1 MRQTV
6 LTERQKRILL
16 TIVRKYMNDGE
27 PVSSGF
33 VCSQLGSDLSPATIR
48 NEMAELSHLGYLQQ
62 PHVSAGRIPT
72 VLAYHQYV
80 SAFLVEATRG
90 RMFAGPMDLP
100 LRYESLPRLFESV
113 ASAVSDRTKKVS
125 FVLSPPNNSVTLR
138 HLSLVPFSDS
148 VLMMVLIT
156 DRENVEGYKLVA
168 PSGANEQELAS
179 VNAIFARELRGKSL
193 EEGIRILRF
202 GNILPQEMARRYGG
216 VLDAVAELMES
227 ELRKG
232 ESQIV
237 VRGIEQMLGEL
248 PEDQIGAFSALST
261 FLSREEV
268 VKPYLASLSHQGEIS
283 LLIGEENKQ
292 EELRSFSLV
301 SVCYSLQSNQRGILG
316 VVGPIRMNYVRAITV
331 LESFAGYLGRVS
343 SIA

>member
-33 VCSQLGSDLSPATIR
+33 VCSQMGTDLSSATIR
-48 NEMAELSHLGYLQQ
+48 NEMAELGRLGYLQQ
-62 PHVSAGRIPT
+62 PHVSAGRVPT

-100 LRYESLPRLFESV
+100 LHYESLPRLFETV
-113 ASAVSDRTKKVS
+113 ASAVSDQTKKVS
-125 FVLSPPNNSVTLR
+125 FVLSPPINSITLR
-138 HLSLVPFSDS
+138 HISLVPFSDS
-148 VLMMVLIT
+148 MLMLVLIT
-156 DRENVEGYKLVA
+156 DRENVEGYKIPA
-168 PSGANEQELAS
+168 PAGSTERELADI
-179 VNAIFARELRGKSL
+179 NGIFARELRGKSL
-193 EEGIRILRF
+193 EEGIRSLRF
-202 GNILPQEMARRYGG
+202 GNILPQDMARRYEG
-216 VLDAVAELMES
+216 VLDAVAQLIDG

-248 PEDQIGAFSALST
+248 PEDQIGAFSTLSA

-268 VKPYLASLSHQGEIS
+268 VKPYLASLSHEGEIS

-292 EELRSFSLV
+292 EELR
-301 SVCYSLQSNQRGILG
+301 
-316 VVGPIRMNYVRAITV
+316 
-331 LESFAGYLGRVS
+331 
-343 SIA
+343 